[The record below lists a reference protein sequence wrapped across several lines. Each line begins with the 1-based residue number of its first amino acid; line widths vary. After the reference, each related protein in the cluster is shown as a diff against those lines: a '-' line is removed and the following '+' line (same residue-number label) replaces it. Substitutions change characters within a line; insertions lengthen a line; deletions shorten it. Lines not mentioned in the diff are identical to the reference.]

1 MWTPVKQDRI
11 EKDIEYCGDILFDKP
26 YCFKF
31 WEYIKIVPEKWKEK
45 TMGEEGGG
53 FWVVAIIGKSV
64 IYYNDIEEGYNF
76 STFTNYGEI
85 DNYYCN
91 QMELHEMIESLFYE
105 IERQKNNCHLTQ
117 VSGNNPKQPT

>member
-1 MWTPVKQDRI
+1 MTFNMWTPVKQERI

-26 YCFKF
+26 NRLKF

-64 IYYNDIEEGYNF
+64 IYYNDIEEGYNL

-91 QMELHEMIESLFYE
+91 QMELHEMIESIFYE
-105 IERQKNNCHLTQ
+105 IERQK
-117 VSGNNPKQPT
+117 